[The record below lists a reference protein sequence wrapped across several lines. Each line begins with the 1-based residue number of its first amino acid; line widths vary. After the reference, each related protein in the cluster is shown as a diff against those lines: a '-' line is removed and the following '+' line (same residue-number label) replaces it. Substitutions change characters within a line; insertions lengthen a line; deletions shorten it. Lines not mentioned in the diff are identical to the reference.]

1 MKNIRYW
8 LSILT
13 GINFMKDK
21 EEPQKAPEHVREA
34 GGKWV
39 IRIHFPGMVTR
50 KYWYFPSF
58 SAAQEAL
65 PRLKEKNGKLTLKE
79 AEAIAALYGE
89 VPPRKAVVE
98 AMNISQC
105 LARRKQGYRV
115 CVSMMGLDAVYD
127 GFPTREE
134 AEAAMESCVNNMQ
147 EITLQ
152 EVADCLGEEVQVQIY
167 QKDGDKTDGQQGN
180 RRNEPVYWQTGKVSK
195 VNPKSGRVVSESSGK

>member
-13 GINFMKDK
+13 GINFMKAR
-21 EEPQKAPEHVREA
+21 EEPQKAPEHVRKV
-34 GGKWV
+34 GSKWV
-39 IRIHFPGMVTR
+39 IRIHFPGTITR
-50 KYWYFPSF
+50 FWECYSF
-58 SAAQEAL
+58 DIAQEGF
-65 PRLKEKNGKLTLKE
+65 PKLKEETGKLSLKE
-79 AEAIAALYGE
+79 TEALVASASGK

-98 AMNISQC
+98 PMPLSHC
-105 LARRKQGYRV
+105 LSKRKPGYRV
-115 CVSMMGLDAVYD
+115 RVSIAGLDAVYD
-127 GFPTREE
+127 DFSTREE
-134 AEAAMESCVNNMQ
+134 AEAAMESCINDMQ